1 MSSKLVRSGV
11 QHSVSFNPSTHNAV
25 SPKYALEEG
34 EKKSVE
40 LQDDVCSIPKPT
52 IKDDFFA
59 EEKTHIKD
67 RIHHVNEDQ
76 TKENSQQINSQ
87 KSISDNR
94 QKFEDDAP
102 IITHQFFG
110 ANDVMQENTAHIDNT
125 PIVDHFARFI
135 QTVPTRSTAQL
146 VSASSVTQNPSIA
159 RKPRSSAIKPGKQ
172 LKVNS
177 VSKDSGALVEDEL
190 QAKIHR
196 IKKKLQHANQK
207 LKDIQERDQ

>member
-1 MSSKLVRSGV
+1 MSRKIVRSGV
-11 QHSVSFNPSTHNAV
+11 QHSVSFNPATRNAI
-25 SPKYALEEG
+25 SPKYDIEEG
-34 EKKSVE
+34 EIKSID
-40 LQDDVCSIPKPT
+40 LQKATGSIPKPI

-59 EEKTHIKD
+59 EKKTHIK
-67 RIHHVNEDQ
+67 
-76 TKENSQQINSQ
+76 ENRQQINSQ

-125 PIVDHFARFI
+125 PIVDHFARFS

-146 VSASSVTQNPSIA
+146 VSASSVIQNPGIA
-159 RKPRSSAIKPGKQ
+159 RKPRSYAIKPGKQ

-190 QAKIHR
+190 QAKIRR

-207 LKDIQERDQ
+207 LKDIQERD

>member
-1 MSSKLVRSGV
+1 L
-11 QHSVSFNPSTHNAV
+11 H
-25 SPKYALEEG
+25 
-34 EKKSVE
+34 
-40 LQDDVCSIPKPT
+40 
-52 IKDDFFA
+52 
-59 EEKTHIKD
+59 
-67 RIHHVNEDQ
+67 
-76 TKENSQQINSQ
+76 ENRQQISSQ

-125 PIVDHFARFI
+125 PIVDHFARFS

-146 VSASSVTQNPSIA
+146 VSASSVIQNPGIA